1 MRILETRPFTLGT
14 YFPFWILIGS
24 LFFYFSGSLFS
35 VLECPNGEKD
45 KANAKSLFSL
55 LIWVPILFAEG
66 PYLGP
71 ILLFKT
77 LFGQYFII

>member
-1 MRILETRPFTLGT
+1 M
-14 YFPFWILIGS
+14 
-24 LFFYFSGSLFS
+24 
-35 VLECPNGEKD
+35 LECPNGEKD